1 MLLEEDQVL
10 HNKTNMAFK
19 MSKPDPK
26 GSPMKQEYTDKYDT
40 VDSKYDPD
48 WKSKYMDS
56 LSEEERAQK
65 QAAAKKQAEDR
76 PSFKQGEN
84 HKEKVDRLTKE
95 TKDLHSLGDSES
107 AKAKEKLLKIAIV
120 DKYEYENITLPE
132 YKFWNSFDIVDKYW
146 TGKTGVHDEKILG
159 GFGTQKV
166 HYPEKESYVAYE
178 PGDKEKGLKT
188 IVTPGKDGGS
198 ERRDKVTDERARERK
213 LANPQDAELSRWDKI
228 KMVAGGHTG
237 RTTPGITKNK

>member
-19 MSKPDPK
+19 MNKPDPK

-65 QAAAKKQAEDR
+65 QAAAKKQTAAFEV
-76 PSFKQGEN
+76 PS
-84 HKEKVDRLTKE
+84 E
-95 TKDLHSLGDSES
+95 TKQERL
-107 AKAKEKLLKIAIV
+107 KRWAKEGETEKIAGRIGTEVEVAAHQRYKDAWKNV
-120 DKYEYENITLPE
+120 DV
-132 YKFWNSFDIVDKYW
+132 VDKYW
-146 TGKTGVHDEKILG
+146 RGKTGVHDEKILG

-166 HYPEKESYVAYE
+166 RYQENISYEAYE

-228 KMVAGGHTG
+228 KMVAGGGKG